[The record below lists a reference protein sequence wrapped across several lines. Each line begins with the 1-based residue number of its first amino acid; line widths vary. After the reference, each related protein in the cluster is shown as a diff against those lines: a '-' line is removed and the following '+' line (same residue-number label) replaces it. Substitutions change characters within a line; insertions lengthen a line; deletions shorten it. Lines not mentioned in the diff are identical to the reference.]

1 MTRDLP
7 TLAAALEAEA
17 ERLLELARQVRTL
30 EAGVANGGETGNG
43 EVGRLLSARDV
54 AKRTGLPLARVYA
67 LGRQG
72 EAGAVRT
79 GERAIRFSES
89 GLDAWLRSGGVS

>member
-1 MTRDLP
+1 MS

-17 ERLLELARQVRTL
+17 ERLLELARQARTL
-30 EAGVANGGETGNG
+30 EAVVAHGGGTGNG

-54 AKRTGLPLARVYA
+54 AERTGLPLARVYA

-72 EAGAVRT
+72 EAGAVRI
-79 GERAIRFSES
+79 GERGIRFSES
-89 GLDAWLRSGGVS
+89 GLDAWLRSGGWS